1 MSDKTDQLKLLTVP
15 EVAEMLSI
23 SINKVYALKAIG
35 ALPFIKI
42 SASTRFDLADVQQF
56 VADRKQGGNGIER

>member
-23 SINKVYALKAIG
+23 SNNQVYVLKAIG
-35 ALPFIKI
+35 ELPFIKI
-42 SASTRFDLADVQQF
+42 SRSTRFDLADVQQF
-56 VADRKQGGNGIER
+56 VADRKQGGNGI

>member
-23 SINKVYALKAIG
+23 SNNQVYVLKAIG
-35 ALPFIKI
+35 ELPFIKI
-42 SASTRFDLADVQQF
+42 SRSTRFDLADVQRF
-56 VADRKQGGNGIER
+56 VAERKQGGNGI

>member
-23 SINKVYALKAIG
+23 SNNQVYVLKAIG
-35 ALPFIKI
+35 ELPFIKI
-42 SASTRFDLADVQQF
+42 SRSTRFDLADVQQF
-56 VADRKQGGNGIER
+56 VAERKQGGNGI